1 MGVLESGVFTQS
13 VTNDTLTITESMG
26 VKRVSIFNASA
37 VTGTAAGGQA
47 LGALSS
53 AAVNIAED
61 DTLTVDAIE
70 ASVIKELTITSPS
83 GCTLTV
89 IAIV

>member
-13 VTNDTLTITESMG
+13 VTNDELRITESMG

-37 VTGTAAGGQA
+37 VTGTAEGGQS
-47 LGALSS
+47 LGSLSS
-53 AAVNIAED
+53 AAVNIAEN
-61 DTLTVDAIE
+61 DTLTVDALE
-70 ASVIKELTITSPS
+70 ASVIKDLVIAAPL

-89 IAIV
+89 VAIV